1 MNPKNFSSK
10 MLQRKYTS
18 QIINKRKSD
27 GISSSNFINK
37 LSSINNNLIRKI
49 PSQFRYSCQNNN
61 IFSKSKFLKA
71 ENKDC
76 KDNNNNNKN
85 EISTK
90 RDKNYYL
97 NLLNEIYLNDSH
109 LPNKNNETGIK
120 VSKKMMKK
128 KTCNF
133 SKLKLFKDNE
143 IIKSSKNL
151 KKLSSKLN
159 IGNKNKSSEKNN
171 ENDREKKENS
181 KSKLYNK
188 ENPYKRF
195 CSDNCLSEFKPSE
208 ALAKVKTKENYKK
221 LRRSKFIMDE
231 GKYINEKL
239 NDPLMN
245 KESKL
250 NKLNKKNK
258 LGNNKRSRNNENKL
272 EYEKVHLENI
282 TTSNNLDFKSNT
294 KKKYKKMYKTC
305 FCCLIKNSED
315 SL

>member
-37 LSSINNNLIRKI
+37 LSSINNNLISKI

-195 CSDNCLSEFKPSE
+195 CSDNCLSEFKSSE
-208 ALAKVKTKENYKK
+208 TLVKVKTKENYKK
-221 LRRSKFIMDE
+221 LRSSKFIMDE

-272 EYEKVHLENI
+272 EYEKVNLENI

-305 FCCLIKNSED
+305 FCCLIKNSDD

>member
-27 GISSSNFINK
+27 DISSSNFINK
-37 LSSINNNLIRKI
+37 LSSINNNLISKI

-61 IFSKSKFLKA
+61 IFSKSKFLTA

-85 EISTK
+85 EISSK

-195 CSDNCLSEFKPSE
+195 CSDNCLSEFKSSE
-208 ALAKVKTKENYKK
+208 TLVKVKTKENYKK
-221 LRRSKFIMDE
+221 LRSSKFIIDE

-272 EYEKVHLENI
+272 EYEKVNLENI

-305 FCCLIKNSED
+305 FCCLIKNSDD

>member
-27 GISSSNFINK
+27 DISSSNFINK
-37 LSSINNNLIRKI
+37 LSSINNNLISKI

-195 CSDNCLSEFKPSE
+195 CSDNCLSEFKSSE
-208 ALAKVKTKENYKK
+208 TLVKVKTKENYKK
-221 LRRSKFIMDE
+221 LRSSKFIIDE

-272 EYEKVHLENI
+272 EYEKVNLENI